1 MTSDAEHVLKHNAR
15 VSRCLQ
21 RLRQDDIVEGVVR
34 VVAEVRI
41 GVTLDDGQSLG
52 DAFVNALAGQ
62 FYTAAVHA
70 AAFAQEAQQFAIAA
84 SDVEHF
90 CAALNHLGDQNQVDT
105 GATGRAGNIGHS
117 EIGIG
122 GRQPFHGSA
131 LWAQAARLAG
141 AVEEAAHD
149 RKKFRLIEQEGIM
162 ALVGDDFGERH
173 PGTRRIER
181 MHDRPR
187 LRGRE

>member
-1 MTSDAEHVLKHNAR
+1 MVQWWILGVSYQLNGSISVLRHMACKQQLEPHLPVTKVRERHNRMTSDAEHVLKHNAR

-90 CAALNHLGDQNQVDT
+90 CATLNHLGDQNQVDT
-105 GATGRAGNIGHS
+105 GTTGRAGNIGRS
-117 EIGIG
+117 EVGIG
-122 GRQPFHGSA
+122 G
-131 LWAQAARLAG
+131 
-141 AVEEAAHD
+141 
-149 RKKFRLIEQEGIM
+149 
-162 ALVGDDFGERH
+162 
-173 PGTRRIER
+173 
-181 MHDRPR
+181 
-187 LRGRE
+187 